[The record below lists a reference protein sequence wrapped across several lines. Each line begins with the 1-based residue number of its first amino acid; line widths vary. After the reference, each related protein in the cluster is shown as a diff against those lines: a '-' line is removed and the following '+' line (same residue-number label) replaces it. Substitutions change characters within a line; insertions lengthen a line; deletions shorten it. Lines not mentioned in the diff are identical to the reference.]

1 MLRRLLVCL
10 VLTACTPTAKAPT
23 PIEAATAAINLT
35 DEALAAAIEVA
46 PAGDLPEWTRRV
58 VLLEQAAAVVRVG
71 GKACD
76 VLPDVA
82 LVASLIKCA
91 KCGALVRT
99 ASEVLSCKP

>member
-10 VLTACTPTAKAPT
+10 ALTACAPSAKAPT
-23 PIEAATAAINLT
+23 PIEAATAAINVT
-35 DEALAAAIEVA
+35 DEALAAAIDVA
-46 PAGDLPEWTRRV
+46 PAGDLPLWEGRV
-58 VLLEQAAAVVRVG
+58 ATLEKAAAVVRAG

-82 LVASLIKCA
+82 KLADQIHCVKCAALVA
-91 KCGALVRT
+91 T